1 MNTAQNS
8 DSALTLKQFN
18 TLPVEQQV
26 IYLCHQANLPS
37 SKVEMKDVI
46 CFVSQNRAFINTT
59 KLPIQVINQINNFL
73 IQKRRY
79 ETHKK
84 EHRSTLCWD
93 CCRASAG
100 ISSPCI
106 KTLYCE
112 DKKNLFLNEQ
122 IPLPPKARGFQTR
135 LKWNGQHSEEII
147 KNQMGN
153 TSSKPSGQILIN
165 SVCVYYCPFF
175 QMDYTKPLQFTDIV
189 ALISFWGETQFGYTV
204 SERSLRTR
212 TKKYINQYNTVI
224 FPQLKEYNQELKI
237 NFLRCHWFVFY
248 ILT

>member
-8 DSALTLKQFN
+8 DSALTKEQFN
-18 TLPVEQQV
+18 ALPVEQQV

-37 SKVEMKDVI
+37 SKIEMKDVI
-46 CFVSQNRAFINTT
+46 RFVSQNRPVIDTT

-135 LKWNGQHSEEII
+135 LKWNGQYSEEII

-165 SVCVYYCPFF
+165 SVCVYYCPYF

-237 NFLRCHWFVFY
+237 NFLRCH
-248 ILT
+248 

>member
-26 IYLCHQANLPS
+26 IYLCHQANVSS

-147 KNQMGN
+147 KNQMGD

-165 SVCVYYCPFF
+165 SVCVYYCPCF

-237 NFLRCHWFVFY
+237 NFFRCH
-248 ILT
+248 

>member
-18 TLPVEQQV
+18 SLPVEQQV
-26 IYLCHQANLPS
+26 IYLCHQANLPF

-46 CFVSQNRAFINTT
+46 HFVSQNRPGIDTT

-122 IPLPPKARGFQTR
+122 IPLPPKARGLQTR
-135 LKWNGQHSEEII
+135 LKWNGQYSEEII
-147 KNQMGN
+147 KNQMGD
-153 TSSKPSGQILIN
+153 TPSKPSGQILIN

-237 NFLRCHWFVFY
+237 NFLRCH
-248 ILT
+248 

>member
-8 DSALTLKQFN
+8 DSALTLEQFN
-18 TLPVEQQV
+18 SLPVEQQV

-46 CFVSQNRAFINTT
+46 HFVSLKRSVIDTT

-212 TKKYINQYNTVI
+212 TKKYVNQYNTEI

-237 NFLRCHWFVFY
+237 NFSRCF
-248 ILT
+248 

>member
-18 TLPVEQQV
+18 SLPVEQQI
-26 IYLCHQANLPS
+26 IYLCHQANVSS

-46 CFVSQNRAFINTT
+46 CFVSQNRAFIDTT

-147 KNQMGN
+147 KNQMRD

-224 FPQLKEYNQELKI
+224 FPQLKEHNQELKI
-237 NFLRCHWFVFY
+237 NFLRCH
-248 ILT
+248 

>member
-18 TLPVEQQV
+18 ALPVEQQV
-26 IYLCHQANLPS
+26 SYLCHQANVSS
-37 SKVEMKDVI
+37 SKVEMKDVVL
-46 CFVSQNRAFINTT
+46 FVSQNRAFINTT

-79 ETHKK
+79 KTHKK

-147 KNQMGN
+147 KNQMRD
-153 TSSKPSGQILIN
+153 TSSKPSGQVLIN

-237 NFLRCHWFVFY
+237 NFLRCH
-248 ILT
+248 

>member
-1 MNTAQNS
+1 MNAAQNS

-18 TLPVEQQV
+18 SLPVEQQI
-26 IYLCHQANLPS
+26 IYLCHQANVSS

-46 CFVSQNRAFINTT
+46 CFVSQNRAFIDTT
-59 KLPIQVINQINNFL
+59 KLPIHVINQINNFL

-147 KNQMGN
+147 KNQMRD

-165 SVCVYYCPFF
+165 SVCVYYCPCF

-204 SERSLRTR
+204 SERSLRAR

-237 NFLRCHWFVFY
+237 NFFRCH
-248 ILT
+248 

>member
-8 DSALTLKQFN
+8 DSALTLEQFN
-18 TLPVEQQV
+18 SLPVEQQV
-26 IYLCHQANLPS
+26 TYLCHQANLPS

-46 CFVSQNRAFINTT
+46 HFVSLKRSVIDTT

-112 DKKNLFLNEQ
+112 DKKNLFLNEK

-147 KNQMGN
+147 KNQMRD

-237 NFLRCHWFVFY
+237 NFLRCN
-248 ILT
+248 

>member
-18 TLPVEQQV
+18 SLPVEQQV
-26 IYLCHQANLPS
+26 TYLCHQANLPS

-46 CFVSQNRAFINTT
+46 HFVSQNRPTIDTT

-147 KNQMGN
+147 KNQMGD

-165 SVCVYYCPFF
+165 SVCVYYCPYF

-224 FPQLKEYNQELKI
+224 FPQLKEHNQELKI
-237 NFLRCHWFVFY
+237 NFLRCY
-248 ILT
+248 

>member
-18 TLPVEQQV
+18 SLPVEQQV

-46 CFVSQNRAFINTT
+46 CFVSQNRAFIDTT

-122 IPLPPKARGFQTR
+122 IPLPPKARGLQTR

-147 KNQMGN
+147 KNQMRD

-224 FPQLKEYNQELKI
+224 FPQLKEHNQELKI
-237 NFLRCHWFVFY
+237 NFLRCH
-248 ILT
+248 

>member
-18 TLPVEQQV
+18 SLPVEQQV
-26 IYLCHQANLPS
+26 IYLCHQANVSS

-135 LKWNGQHSEEII
+135 LKWNGQYSEEII
-147 KNQMGN
+147 KNQMGD
-153 TSSKPSGQILIN
+153 TPSKPSGQILIN

-224 FPQLKEYNQELKI
+224 FPQLKEHNQELKI
-237 NFLRCHWFVFY
+237 NFLHCH
-248 ILT
+248 

>member
-8 DSALTLKQFN
+8 DSALTLEQFN
-18 TLPVEQQV
+18 ALPVEQQV
-26 IYLCHQANLPS
+26 IYLCHQANVSS

-147 KNQMGN
+147 KNQMRD

-237 NFLRCHWFVFY
+237 NFFRCY
-248 ILT
+248 

>member
-1 MNTAQNS
+1 MNAAQNS

-18 TLPVEQQV
+18 ALPVEQQV

-37 SKVEMKDVI
+37 SKLEMRDVI
-46 CFVSQNRAFINTT
+46 HFVSQNRAFIDTT

-135 LKWNGQHSEEII
+135 LKWNGQYSEEII
-147 KNQMGN
+147 KNQMRD

-165 SVCVYYCPFF
+165 SVCVYYCPYF

-224 FPQLKEYNQELKI
+224 FPQLKEHNQELKI
-237 NFLRCHWFVFY
+237 NFLRCH
-248 ILT
+248 

>member
-18 TLPVEQQV
+18 SLPVEQQI
-26 IYLCHQANLPS
+26 IYLCHQANVSS

-46 CFVSQNRAFINTT
+46 CFVSQNRAFIDTT

-147 KNQMGN
+147 KNQMGD

-237 NFLRCHWFVFY
+237 NFFRY
-248 ILT
+248 S

>member
-1 MNTAQNS
+1 MNAAQNS
-8 DSALTLKQFN
+8 DSALTKEQFN
-18 TLPVEQQV
+18 SLPVEQQV
-26 IYLCHQANLPS
+26 IYLCHQANVSS

-46 CFVSQNRAFINTT
+46 WFVSQNRAFINTT

-153 TSSKPSGQILIN
+153 TSSKSSGQILIN

-212 TKKYINQYNTVI
+212 TKKYVNQYNTEI

-237 NFLRCHWFVFY
+237 NFSRCH
-248 ILT
+248 

>member
-8 DSALTLKQFN
+8 DSALTLEQFN
-18 TLPVEQQV
+18 SLPVEQQV

-46 CFVSQNRAFINTT
+46 HFVSLKRSVIDTT

-165 SVCVYYCPFF
+165 SVCVYYCPYF

-212 TKKYINQYNTVI
+212 TKKYVNQYNTVI

-237 NFLRCHWFVFY
+237 NFLRCH
-248 ILT
+248 

>member
-147 KNQMGN
+147 KNQMGD

-237 NFLRCHWFVFY
+237 NFLRCH
-248 ILT
+248 

>member
-1 MNTAQNS
+1 MNAAQNS

-18 TLPVEQQV
+18 SLPVEQQV

-46 CFVSQNRAFINTT
+46 CFVSQNRAFIDTT

-147 KNQMGN
+147 KNQMRD

-165 SVCVYYCPFF
+165 SVCVYYCPYF

-237 NFLRCHWFVFY
+237 NFLRCH
-248 ILT
+248 

>member
-18 TLPVEQQV
+18 SLPVEQQI
-26 IYLCHQANLPS
+26 IYLCHQANVSS

-46 CFVSQNRAFINTT
+46 CFVSQNRAFIDTT

-147 KNQMGN
+147 KNQMRD

-237 NFLRCHWFVFY
+237 NFLRCH
-248 ILT
+248 

>member
-8 DSALTLKQFN
+8 DSALTLEQFN
-18 TLPVEQQV
+18 SLPVEQQV
-26 IYLCHQANLPS
+26 TYLCHQANLPS

-46 CFVSQNRAFINTT
+46 HFVSQNRPTIDTT

-165 SVCVYYCPFF
+165 SVCVYYCPYF

-224 FPQLKEYNQELKI
+224 FPQLKEHNQELKI
-237 NFLRCHWFVFY
+237 NFLRCF
-248 ILT
+248 

>member
-18 TLPVEQQV
+18 SLPVEQQV

-73 IQKRRY
+73 IQKKRY
-79 ETHKK
+79 ETYKK
-84 EHRSTLCWD
+84 DHRPTLCWD

-100 ISSPCI
+100 TSSPCI

-112 DKKNLFLNEQ
+112 DKTNLFLNEQ

-135 LKWNGQHSEEII
+135 LKWNGQYSEEII
-147 KNQMGN
+147 KKQMGN
-153 TSSKPSGQILIN
+153 ASSKPSGQVLIN
-165 SVCVYYCPFF
+165 SVCVYYCPYF
-175 QMDYTKPLQFTDIV
+175 QMDYTKPLQFTDML
-189 ALISFWGETQFGYTV
+189 ALVSFWGKTQIGYTV
-204 SERSLRTR
+204 SERSLRAR
-212 TKKYINQYNTVI
+212 TKKYVNQYNTEI
-224 FPQLKEYNQELKI
+224 FPQLKEHNQELKI
-237 NFLRCHWFVFY
+237 NFFRCS
-248 ILT
+248 

>member
-8 DSALTLKQFN
+8 DSALTLEQFN
-18 TLPVEQQV
+18 SLPVEQQV
-26 IYLCHQANLPS
+26 SYLCQQANVSS
-37 SKVEMKDVI
+37 SKIEMKDVI
-46 CFVSQNRAFINTT
+46 CFVSQNRAFIDTT

-135 LKWNGQHSEEII
+135 LKWNGQYSEEII

-165 SVCVYYCPFF
+165 SVCVYYCPYF
-175 QMDYTKPLQFTDIV
+175 QMDYTKSLQFTDIV

-212 TKKYINQYNTVI
+212 TKKYINQYNTEI
-224 FPQLKEYNQELKI
+224 FPQLKEHNQELKI
-237 NFLRCHWFVFY
+237 NFLRCH
-248 ILT
+248 

>member
-18 TLPVEQQV
+18 SLPVEQQI
-26 IYLCHQANLPS
+26 IYLCHQANVSS

-46 CFVSQNRAFINTT
+46 CFVSQNRAFIDTT

-147 KNQMGN
+147 KNQMRD

-165 SVCVYYCPFF
+165 SVCVYYCPYF

-237 NFLRCHWFVFY
+237 NFLRCN
-248 ILT
+248 

>member
-18 TLPVEQQV
+18 SLPVEQQI
-26 IYLCHQANLPS
+26 IYLCHQANVSS

-46 CFVSQNRAFINTT
+46 CFVSQNRAFIDTT

-122 IPLPPKARGFQTR
+122 IPLPPKARGLQTR

-147 KNQMGN
+147 KNQMGD

-237 NFLRCHWFVFY
+237 NFLRCH
-248 ILT
+248 

>member
-1 MNTAQNS
+1 MSTKQNPT
-8 DSALTLKQFN
+8 LTKEQFN
-18 TLPVEQQV
+18 SLSIEQQV
-26 IYLCHQANLPS
+26 SYLCHQANVSS

-46 CFVSQNRAFINTT
+46 WFVSQNRAFINTT

-112 DKKNLFLNEQ
+112 DKKSLFLNEQ

-147 KNQMGN
+147 KNQKGN

-212 TKKYINQYNTVI
+212 TKKYINQYNTEI
-224 FPQLKEYNQELKI
+224 FPQLKEHNQELKI
-237 NFLRCHWFVFY
+237 NFLRCH
-248 ILT
+248 

>member
-18 TLPVEQQV
+18 SLPVEQQV
-26 IYLCHQANLPS
+26 IYLCHQANVSS

-46 CFVSQNRAFINTT
+46 CFVSQNRAFIDTT

-135 LKWNGQHSEEII
+135 LKWNGQYSEEII
-147 KNQMGN
+147 KNQMGD

-237 NFLRCHWFVFY
+237 NFLRCH
-248 ILT
+248 

>member
-112 DKKNLFLNEQ
+112 DKKNLFLTEQ

-165 SVCVYYCPFF
+165 SVCVYYCPYF

-237 NFLRCHWFVFY
+237 NFLRCN
-248 ILT
+248 

>member
-18 TLPVEQQV
+18 ALPVEQQV
-26 IYLCHQANLPS
+26 VYLCHQANVSS
-37 SKVEMKDVI
+37 SKIEMKDVI

-135 LKWNGQHSEEII
+135 LKWNGQYSEEII

-165 SVCVYYCPFF
+165 SVCVYYCPYF

-212 TKKYINQYNTVI
+212 TKKYVNQYNTVI

-237 NFLRCHWFVFY
+237 NFLRCH
-248 ILT
+248 

>member
-8 DSALTLKQFN
+8 DSTLTLKQFN
-18 TLPVEQQV
+18 SLPVEQQI

-46 CFVSQNRAFINTT
+46 CFVSQNRAFIDTT

-237 NFLRCHWFVFY
+237 NFLRCH
-248 ILT
+248 